1 VARHVPANITA
12 RFRGNRSAGTTV
24 NGYDD
29 QRVVVA
35 SCAGFQ
41 SLLVLTTVIAASSLI
56 RF

>member
-1 VARHVPANITA
+1 VPANITA
-12 RFRGNRSAGTTV
+12 RFLDNRSVGTTA
-24 NGYDD
+24 NGCDD

-35 SCAGFQ
+35 SCAGFL